1 MFLDCRDFTQ
11 RDIAK
16 ALVEDENIES
26 KLRALCQGLDAQSI
40 AQINTIL
47 VRLRKAYF
55 LKKKKCFDLTK
66 EEIEEFEKI
75 KTEFFPNIVKVGNA
89 YFYQG
94 YFLPKNAFEVS
105 VMWHKHSLD
114 KIENWEHIR
123 KKSIID
129 VGGFVGDSALVL
141 QEYTDDKIYC
151 FEAMQENYNT
161 ILETIALNRTTKII
175 PVKKAL
181 GAQKGVA
188 NITING
194 SASSMQFT
202 ANECES
208 EAVEI
213 ITLDEFVAQNNIQV
227 GFIKVDIEGFEME
240 FLKGALQTIKTQK
253 PAMLLSIYHQAS
265 DFFGIKPF
273 IESLDLGY
281 KFKVHKPIDCSV
293 SVETALFCEVR

>member
-1 MFLDCRDFTQ
+1 
-11 RDIAK
+11 
-16 ALVEDENIES
+16 
-26 KLRALCQGLDAQSI
+26 
-40 AQINTIL
+40 
-47 VRLRKAYF
+47 
-55 LKKKKCFDLTK
+55 
-66 EEIEEFEKI
+66 
-75 KTEFFPNIVKVGNA
+75 
-89 YFYQG
+89 
-94 YFLPKNAFEVS
+94 
-105 VMWHKHSLD
+105 MWHKHSLD

-151 FEAMQENYNT
+151 FEALQENYNT
-161 ILETIALNRTTKII
+161 ILKTIELNRSTKII

-253 PAMLLSIYHQAS
+253 PAMLLN
-265 DFFGIKPF
+265 FTK
-273 IESLDLGY
+273 
-281 KFKVHKPIDCSV
+281 
-293 SVETALFCEVR
+293 